1 MLRESVCVFG
11 SLVQGSLAVLQG
23 QESMQH
29 VRWKKQ
35 IRHEIVEK
43 KQIKNNYEEEQIRNE
58 GDKR

>member
-1 MLRESVCVFG
+1 MCVFG